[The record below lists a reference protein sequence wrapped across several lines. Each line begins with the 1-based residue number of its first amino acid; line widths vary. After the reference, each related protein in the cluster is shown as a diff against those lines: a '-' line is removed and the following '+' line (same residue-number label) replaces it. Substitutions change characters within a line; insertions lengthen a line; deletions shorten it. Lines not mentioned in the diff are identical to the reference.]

1 MDRIKTSIATGK
13 EKEKEQLPYKRTLS
27 RYDSAK
33 DLSAETKSRLSSTY
47 GAIRK
52 EEKGPPITFNTR
64 YKVTTAR
71 GRSRDP
77 SPNAESVAAP
87 PQTALQR
94 LTAARDRSR
103 DPSPSYKG
111 VSTTR
116 ERSRDPSPAYKGL
129 SEAFLK
135 NSSVKSRDPSPVAKS
150 YIEKVGD
157 SSKVSNRSSA
167 SLTSREKAEP
177 SYTSHLSAREKSQEF
192 SRRPSITSNYS
203 HSRDP
208 SPVDNKYN
216 FSTYQSLSEREK
228 LRKSSPSISVS
239 RTKLRESSPL
249 SISSYRRSSREPSP
263 AESLNKSPSN
273 SFGFSSLLS
282 NKTYS
287 NTQSITSP
295 PQKNPDI
302 SISYMTANEV
312 SARPSRASFINRH
325 SPLKDNVESLSKIPL
340 RNDAPKK
347 LIADNN
353 EKSAEVEDQSSSS
366 EEEETDESSEDEQ
379 NKPENKI
386 MIQVTTITRGT
397 SPTAPLENSCP
408 RIRRIEVAKTIE
420 KVRQRPLVGPL
431 MCDKSMQS
439 DDSSRYS
446 SCGVSSRAAYSTY
459 SPTSRSYS
467 RYSANLTS
475 KHNENLS
482 AAENENSESSDRT
495 SQKSDK
501 FNFKLPNSKEAS
513 PNKESSCSSSLTKSA
528 SPCNLLKQRVE
539 ASKSSRLNIKNRES
553 LSPNKIDLS
562 LTSSNKDFRKSALNM
577 GPTDRKRNSKSTSD
591 QSSSSPTVE
600 KTRILFQQLLNTE
613 IKISAPDE
621 RSPSIDSQSSEESNE
636 IESTIEQKPVEPTK
650 REIINQK
657 VEEAKSFL
665 LKTLGNPSQDISKS
679 EARYGDFAPE
689 SSMDTNSI
697 YSLSPTSFYAKD
709 SSTKFETISNG
720 ETSWNDES
728 QLDDNTIV
736 NDLII
741 ENSLDVSH
749 TPQHIPDTNKSEK
762 WSWLNENGR
771 SLNESLQNLK
781 RVQSGEKPWWCQ
793 SPENKNT
800 SDNQAVAQNFENPQN
815 NLWEQETQADISEI
829 QCDDDVRDME
839 RDQSLQILNNGINHS
854 MTSLGDR
861 ASPEGVESGTDQ
873 KLIKDEH
880 QRSSYQ
886 KYELGNYNAVP
897 QMFISKHTNIDDLL
911 GNNSEIY

>member
-1 MDRIKTSIATGK
+1 M
-13 EKEKEQLPYKRTLS
+13 
-27 RYDSAK
+27 
-33 DLSAETKSRLSSTY
+33 
-47 GAIRK
+47 
-52 EEKGPPITFNTR
+52 
-64 YKVTTAR
+64 TTAR

-77 SPNAESVAAP
+77 SPNVESIDAP

-94 LTAARDRSR
+94 LTAARDKSR

-111 VSTTR
+111 TSTSR
-116 ERSRDPSPAYKGL
+116 ERTRDPSPAYKGL
-129 SEAFLK
+129 SETFLR

-150 YIEKVGD
+150 YTEKVSD
-157 SSKVSNRSSA
+157 SSKTSNWSSA

-177 SYTSHLSAREKSQEF
+177 SYTPHLSSREKSQELT
-192 SRRPSITSNYS
+192 RRPSITSSYS

-216 FSTYQSLSEREK
+216 LSTYHSLNEREK
-228 LRKSSPSISVS
+228 LRKSTPSVS
-239 RTKLRESSPL
+239 VNRTKLHELSQS

-273 SFGFSSLLS
+273 SFGYTSLLS

-287 NTQSITSP
+287 NTQSITSTP
-295 PQKNPDI
+295 KKNPDI

-312 SARPSRASFINRH
+312 SSRPSRASFINRH

-340 RNDAPKK
+340 RNDSPKK
-347 LIADNN
+347 LIAEKN
-353 EKSAEVEDQSSSS
+353 EKSVEVEDQSSST
-366 EEEETDESSEDEQ
+366 EEEETDESSENEN

-431 MCDKSMQS
+431 MCDKGTQS

-446 SCGVSSRAAYSTY
+446 SCGVTSRAAYSTY

-467 RYSANLTS
+467 RYSANSTS
-475 KHNENLS
+475 KYSCEPNENLS
-482 AAENENSESSDRT
+482 VAESENSESSERT

-539 ASKSSRLNIKNRES
+539 ASKSSKLRNNNRES

-562 LTSSNKDFRKSALNM
+562 TTASNKDFRKSALNM
-577 GPTDRKRNSKSTSD
+577 GPTDRKRNSKSSSD
-591 QSSSSPTVE
+591 KSSSSPTVE

-621 RSPSIDSQSSEESNE
+621 ISPSIDSQSSEESNE

-665 LKTLGNPSQDISKS
+665 LRTLGNPSQEISTKHANDKS
-679 EARYGDFAPE
+679 EARYCDFTSE
-689 SSMDTNSI
+689 SLMDTNSI
-697 YSLSPTSFYAKD
+697 YSLSPTSCYAKE
-709 SSTKFETISNG
+709 STTKFETISNG
-720 ETSWNDES
+720 ETSWNNES
-728 QLDDNTIV
+728 QLEVDDTTII
-736 NDLII
+736 NDLSV
-741 ENSLDVSH
+741 ENSVDVSH
-749 TPQHIPDTNKSEK
+749 TPQHIPDNNKSEK

-800 SDNQAVAQNFENPQN
+800 SDNQAVAQNFENPQS

-829 QCDDDVRDME
+829 QCDDDVRDIE
-839 RDQSLQILNNGINHS
+839 RDQSLRVLNNEINHS
-854 MTSLGDR
+854 TTSLGDR
-861 ASPEGVESGTDQ
+861 ASPEGVEAGTDQ
-873 KLIKDEH
+873 KLLRDEH
-880 QRSSYQ
+880 QRNSYQ
-886 KYELGNYNAVP
+886 KYEIGNYNAVP
-897 QMFISKHTNIDDLL
+897 QLFISKHTNIDDLL
-911 GNNSEIY
+911 GNN